1 MGECVEN
8 SLSNIKFYL
17 NFFLWC
23 WIMPLEY
30 LIKCKLIFYKEM
42 GCDGVKSNVAK
53 WNLIGRIQFKHMKH
67 CLMFM

>member
-1 MGECVEN
+1 M
-8 SLSNIKFYL
+8 S
-17 NFFLWC
+17 
-23 WIMPLEY
+23 LEY
-30 LIKCKLIFYKEM
+30 LIKCKLVVYKEM